1 MTSKAA
7 TVDEYLAQLPDDRRE
22 AIEAVRKVILANLDP
37 AIEERMS
44 YGMIGYAVPHR
55 VYPAGYHCD
64 PKMPLP
70 VAGLASQKGHMSLYL
85 MSLYGDPKLK
95 EWFESEYSK
104 TGKKLDIGKSCV
116 RFKTLDDL
124 PLALIGQA
132 FRKTNAKAYI
142 RLYEETFRSQR
153 PAPEA
158 KAKPRTKPATPP
170 KTKSKTKSAKA

>member
-7 TVDEYLAQLPDDRRE
+7 TVEEYLAKLPDDRR
-22 AIEAVRKVILANLDP
+22 AALVAVRNVILDNLDP
-37 AIEERMS
+37 DIEERMS
-44 YGMIGYAVPHR
+44 YGMIGYAVPHS

-95 EWFESEYSK
+95 EWFETEYLK

-116 RFKTLDDL
+116 RFRKLDDL
-124 PLALIGQA
+124 PLALIGKA
-132 FRKTNAKAYI
+132 FKKTNAKAYI
-142 RLYEETFRSQR
+142 RLYEETLRGQR
-153 PAPEA
+153 PKSEA
-158 KAKPRTKPATPP
+158 KANVKPPTKPKA
-170 KTKSKTKSAKA
+170 KSRVAKA